1 MFTGIIK
8 DLGRIVDV
16 ETGADGQRLSVG
28 TDWET
33 DSFELGES
41 IAVDGVCLTVTDV
54 DDGRFDVDVSP
65 ETLDRTTL
73 GELGAGDEV
82 HLERA
87 LRVGDRLGGHFVQ
100 GHIDGVGTL
109 VSRERDGD
117 AWRLD
122 FEAPEGVARWLV
134 SKGSIAIDGVSLT
147 VNAVDECRFSVAIIP
162 HTADKTKLASYQP
175 GDRVNLEADMLGK
188 YVGRLMA
195 RGRELDDAPFPDF
208 QNDE

>member
-8 DLGRIVDV
+8 DLGRVVDV
-16 ETGADGQRLSVG
+16 ETDADGQRLRIA

-33 DSFELGES
+33 ASFELGES

-54 DDGRFDVDVSP
+54 DEGGFGVDVSP
-65 ETLDRTTL
+65 ETLERTNL
-73 GELGAGDEV
+73 EELEADDEV

-100 GHIDGVGTL
+100 GHVDGVGT
-109 VSRERDGD
+109 VRSRERDGD
-117 AWRLD
+117 AWRIVI
-122 FEAPEGVARWLV
+122 EAPDSVARWLV

-147 VNAVDECRFSVAIIP
+147 VNEVDERRFGVAIIP
-162 HTADKTKLASYQP
+162 HTADKTKLATYEP

-195 RGRELDDAPFPDF
+195 RGRELQDTPFPDF
-208 QNDE
+208 QDDE